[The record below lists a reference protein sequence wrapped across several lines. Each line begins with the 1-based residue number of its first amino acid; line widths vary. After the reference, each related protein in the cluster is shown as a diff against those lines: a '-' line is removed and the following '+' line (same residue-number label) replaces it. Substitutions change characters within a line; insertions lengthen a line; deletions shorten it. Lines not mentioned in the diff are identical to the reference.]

1 MIKPCGKALYSFQNL
16 TFVNL
21 NQSSFHL
28 GLLTMDRASFFT
40 VSPPHSPTL
49 SSHSTLLHHSQTPI
63 STMISNGNENYQWTK
78 HLLLS
83 SKKKKKKSS
92 LLYLNTWSLCPLY
105 AFLYW
110 KNTLELHYKV
120 PIWSINLCGAHFV

>member
-28 GLLTMDRASFFT
+28 GLLTMDRASFSLF
-40 VSPPHSPTL
+40 
-49 SSHSTLLHHSQTPI
+49 LLHCLQLCLLTPPYSI
-63 STMISNGNENYQWTK
+63 TLKLQSAPWSPMATKIINGPNIFFFRQ
-78 HLLLS
+78 
-83 SKKKKKKSS
+83 KKKKSS